1 MRRVHFIYERATR
14 KFRGDLAL
22 WHAWLQFCK
31 DSRSARQMS
40 KARRPASAPPEP
52 RLPRACRR
60 LGRLDEHS
68 CGSQVLAK
76 ALQLHPTVAGLWS
89 YAAAWEL
96 EHNRSPAAARALMQR
111 GLRLCKADAQLW
123 VDYFRLELLYAHTL
137 RTRRKVLGV
146 DAARGEHTGAA
157 DQARSVCSFGCPCAG
172 AGNSRARALRRAMVS
187 GRA

>member
-1 MRRVHFIYERATR
+1 VLHP
-14 KFRGDLAL
+14 
-22 WHAWLQFCK
+22 
-31 DSRSARQMS
+31 S
-40 KARRPASAPPEP
+40 
-52 RLPRACRR
+52 RACPGLRR
-60 LGRLDEHS
+60 LGRLDERS
-68 CGSQVLAK
+68 RGSQVLAK

-123 VDYFRLELLYAHTL
+123 VEYFRLELLYAHTL

-146 DAARGEHTGAA
+146 DAARGERTGAA
-157 DQARSVCSFGCPCAG
+157 DRARSVCSFGIRTSG
-172 AGNSRARALRRAMVS
+172 APGASELRMPLCRCWQQQGARRAVVS